1 MVASNRLTPISE
13 CLARMQQ
20 HAAQCAAMPHEQVA
34 LHSAFGRILAVPIQ
48 SAIAVPPLDNSAM
61 DGYACRV
68 ADVQPDRDYRV
79 SGICY
84 AGQAPQTLAQG
95 QILRIFT
102 GAPLPLGADAV
113 IMQENVQAIAPDQIR
128 IQQLPKSGE
137 NIRRAGQDIQQGQIV
152 LPVGTRLGAA
162 EIGLLAS
169 IGVATLCVYPRLRV
183 SVIATG
189 DELVEVGQPLAIG
202 QIYNSNAPFL
212 VSLLQQLGCEV
223 VQSVQVA
230 DQPELLRGL
239 LLDAAT
245 NSDLILTSGGAS
257 VGDADHLKP
266 VLQQIGAIE
275 QWKVAIKPGKP
286 MVWGQVNPVHVSQA
300 HDVQAH
306 DGQAKGS
313 VPLIGLPGNPQ
324 SVWVTFLILALPYIK
339 RLQGQTEG
347 LQPIGVAVAAGF
359 SRSKPQGRTE
369 YLRVRLDQGQLIA
382 HPNQSSGV
390 LSSAVWADGFA
401 VIETGQT
408 VELGQPVLFLPFSG
422 LLG

>member
-20 HAAQCAAMPHEQVA
+20 HAAQRAAVPHEQVA

-79 SGICY
+79 SGVCY

-113 IMQENVQAIAPDQIR
+113 IMQENVAADAADQIR

-152 LPVGTRLGAA
+152 LPAGTRLGAA

-189 DELVEVGQPLAIG
+189 DELVEVGQSLAVG
-202 QIYNSNAPFL
+202 QIYNSNAPLL
-212 VSLLQQLGCEV
+212 VSLLQQLGCDV

-286 MVWGQVNPVHVSQA
+286 MVWGQVNPAHASQA
-300 HDVQAH
+300 HDAQT
-306 DGQAKGS
+306 KGS

-339 RLQGQTEG
+339 RLQGQAEG
-347 LQPIGVAVAAGF
+347 LQPMGLPVAAGF
-359 SRSKPQGRTE
+359 SRPKPQGRAE
-369 YLRVRLDQGQLIA
+369 YLRVRLEHGQLIA

-401 VIETGQT
+401 VIDTGQT
-408 VELGQPVLFLPFSG
+408 VEVGQPVLFLPFLG
-422 LLG
+422 LLS